1 MKDYIFTSPQKKIII
16 ECNQNNRDQNEM
28 IENMSTADF
37 ILYWLDVFAM
47 SNGFRNEQLLL
58 VNMLDTANAPVDN
71 SE

>member
-1 MKDYIFTSPQKKIII
+1 
-16 ECNQNNRDQNEM
+16 M

-37 ILYWLDVFAM
+37 ILYWLDVIAM

-71 SE
+71 SEQKRLEAWREKINFC